1 MGSST
6 EVKAPDTPKPPTAT
20 ETAQEY
26 AKALPVYYQTALEY
40 EPQMAIL
47 QRQINE
53 QLYPQTSQLQENLAG
68 QALTGSTQAVPDWYK
83 SQIDDQLR
91 STFGS
96 NLAYNPLAQESYG
109 IATMQ
114 ANRDYQDYYRNLG
127 LTVGG
132 RQPLAQSANIMQS
145 YTPAANMQNSATN
158 YGNYSNAYSSMYG
171 ANAQLQG
178 QTNAANAQMISSGIG
193 AIGSMG
199 GAAMKMI

>member
-1 MGSST
+1 MGMSST
-6 EVKAPDTPKPPTAT
+6 VQQPDPPKAPTAS

-26 AKALPVYYQTALEY
+26 AAALPVYYQTALEY

-53 QLYPQTSQLQENLAG
+53 QLYPQTAQLQESLAG

-96 NLAYNPLAQESYG
+96 NLAYNPQAQEQYG

-127 LTVGG
+127 LTVAG

-158 YGNYSNAYSSMYG
+158 YGNYSSAYSSMYG

-178 QTNAANAQMISSGIG
+178 SVNQANAQMVSSGIG
-193 AIGSMG
+193 AVGSM
-199 GAAMKMI
+199 I